1 MELRL
6 VGDLHGDH
14 FAIIEVLQSCHLY
27 DLTIQLGDFGVG
39 FGAECYLPLVSHDKF
54 RVLQGNHDNSS
65 LLARYPHDLGRFG
78 VFEFGKKKIFYV
90 AGAWSI
96 DYGNRTPG
104 LSCWPDEELSLKE
117 SDDCLDLW
125 EEVCGEIDIVL
136 SHDGPPNFTQNIK
149 KEFPI
154 ETHTG
159 RLLWEMWKIH
169 APPKWIIAHW
179 HRSFSKT
186 IGKTK
191 FQCLDIN
198 EEKIISW

>member
-1 MELRL
+1 
-6 VGDLHGDH
+6 
-14 FAIIEVLQSCHLY
+14 
-27 DLTIQLGDFGVG
+27 
-39 FGAECYLPLVSHDKF
+39 
-54 RVLQGNHDNSS
+54 
-65 LLARYPHDLGRFG
+65 
-78 VFEFGKKKIFYV
+78 
-90 AGAWSI
+90 
-96 DYGNRTPG
+96 
-104 LSCWPDEELSLKE
+104 
-117 SDDCLDLW
+117 
-125 EEVCGEIDIVL
+125 L

-198 EEKIISW
+198 EEKILEF